1 MSPTRYALIVVM
13 VLLLSAGSTAIVL
26 ADGTVDGTIGAAYGS
41 TRSIDRDDDGACT
54 GTASRGDIM
63 DFHAYNDSSNRWNFA
78 FVVDSSHDLNDTAG
92 NFFGQSASS
101 TVTYLIPIDIGAD
114 GSPTINLTTSGT
126 WQRNVTFPADY
137 FVAMYPT
144 GAHTLSAALY
154 DSSRNAVTS
163 VTVNVT
169 SLVVDYRRH
178 IELRL
183 NDNGGAPTA
192 LFNGS
197 AIKTMVFSTY
207 NSNGGN
213 VVDAAGNGVTLSCAT
228 SATNFGTNDLITTA
242 ATCSGRQC
250 TGLPTRTT
258 VNALTGTTCSG
269 EQGVDIDGNVFG
281 SNEGYTFL
289 SEAGFAGPYQG
300 GSSTTSDF
308 TGESANTVYY
318 TGANYGSRVQ
328 NTMGS
333 GLTADLQYVNVRAG
347 TCFFYIEV
355 EGPSAVNSGS
365 NDLANLFIAI
375 DRDGGS
381 ATNLPAP
388 AGRNVDF
395 TGWQP
400 DYVIELVWR
409 GDTSSAGNLY
419 TRSGTT
425 WSTTA
430 SFVRTASPVNTG
442 ILYNASHCPTLGTG
456 DILYHN
462 DTGVNGFEFTIPWN
476 VLGGKP
482 GTTTQLRLGV
492 YTTYNNSGYDVYDQ
506 APGIGQGC
514 SGLACHERIGDEPH
528 DVDSGTTGGDLTP
541 YSGRTHGDG
550 GDVPASDPFSDV
562 DTIEEFFVF
571 TAGDNV
577 GCPTAVVL
585 TAISAEAEGGLE
597 WPLLI
602 GISALL
608 GGAAFAGRR
617 RWRRVGPSRRTEER

>member
-1 MSPTRYALIVVM
+1 MSPARSSFIFVTAL
-13 VLLLSAGSTAIVL
+13 LWLTGSTAVVV

-41 TRSIDRDDDGACT
+41 TRSMDRDDDGACS
-54 GTASRGDIM
+54 GTASRGDII

-78 FVVDSSHDLNDTAG
+78 FVVDSSHDLDNTTG
-92 NFFGQSASS
+92 SFFGQSASS

-137 FVAMYPT
+137 FVAMFPT
-144 GAHTLSAALY
+144 GPNTLNAALY
-154 DSSRNAVTS
+154 DSSRSLVTTVSVDVTS
-163 VTVNVT
+163 V
-169 SLVVDYRRH
+169 VVDFRRH

-183 NDNGGAPTA
+183 NGTTPTA
-192 LFNGS
+192 LFDGS

-207 NSNGGN
+207 NADGGN
-213 VVDAAGNGVTLSCAT
+213 LVDAAGNGVTLSCPT
-228 SATNFGTNDLITTA
+228 STTNFATNDLVTTA
-242 ATCSGRQC
+242 ANCGGRQC

-269 EQGVDIDGNVFG
+269 EQGVDIDGNVSG

-318 TGANYGSRVQ
+318 TGSSYSSRTQ

-333 GLTADLQYVNVRAG
+333 GLTADLQYVNARAG

-365 NDLANLFIAI
+365 SDLANLFIAI

-388 AGRNVDF
+388 ASRTVDF

-400 DYVIELVWR
+400 DYVIELVWQ

-430 SFVRTASPVNTG
+430 SFTRTASPVNTG
-442 ILYNASHCPTLGTG
+442 TLYNASHCPTLGTG

-462 DTGVNGFEFTIPWN
+462 DTSVRGFEFAIPWN

-482 GTTTQLRLGV
+482 STTTQLRLGV
-492 YTTYNNSGYDVYDQ
+492 YTTYNDSGYDVYDQ

-550 GDVPASDPFSDV
+550 GDVPASDPFSDT
-562 DTIEEFFVF
+562 DTIEEFFIF

-577 GCPTAVVL
+577 GCPTAVAL
-585 TAISAEAEGGLE
+585 TSISAGADGGPD
-597 WPLLI
+597 WPLLAVTA
-602 GISALL
+602 ALV
-608 GGAAFAGRR
+608 GGAAYAVRRHRR
-617 RWRRVGPSRRTEER
+617 RGEASLREAPR